1 MRPEG
6 PGAKKKNN
14 QKTTEPGGALNA
26 PGGLQRKE
34 EE

>member
-6 PGAKKKNN
+6 PGAKKRIT

-26 PGGLQRKE
+26 PGGTRRKE

>member
-14 QKTTEPGGALNA
+14 PKRQEPGGALNA